1 MSNSKFIPLEDIV
14 ELGPI
19 SGPAPDP
26 TEDILWCVSK
36 VCGFIGESFL
46 AVSKA
51 ADKY

>member
-1 MSNSKFIPLEDIV
+1 MSHSKFLSLEDIA
-14 ELGPI
+14 EMGPVD
-19 SGPAPDP
+19 GPAPDP
-26 TEDILWCVSK
+26 YVGIFWCVSK